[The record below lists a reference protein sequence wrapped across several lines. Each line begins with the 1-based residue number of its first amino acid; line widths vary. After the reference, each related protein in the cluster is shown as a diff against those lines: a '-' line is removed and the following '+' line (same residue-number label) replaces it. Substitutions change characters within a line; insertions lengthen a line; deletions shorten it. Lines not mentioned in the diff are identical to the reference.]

1 MSRLHKARNP
11 SNWSRRS
18 RGMALAA
25 LSAALLAGCGD
36 TPEQMLASARTY
48 LDKNDLNAASIQLK
62 NALQEDGNFAE
73 ARFLLGKINLE
84 QGDVPG
90 AVKEFQRAFDL
101 GYAREQVVPLLA
113 RALVRSAQFD
123 KVLKDFVDI
132 KLDDASASA
141 ALLAAVGDAYLGKAE
156 VPKARTSFEA
166 ALAASAE
173 DDLARMGLARAKLFG
188 GDAPGAETEIRA
200 AIARSPSLAEAHAVL
215 ADILLA
221 QGKGDEAEAALKE
234 ASRVEPKA
242 VNYHFALV
250 SLQLR
255 QNKLEEATS
264 SLAAMKKA
272 APAHPSTRYLQ
283 AFIDFRNNKLT
294 EARDGVLQALKQAP
308 DFLPAQLLA
317 GTVLVR
323 LNDQVQGRS
332 HLNRVLERAPMQPLA
347 RSMLVM
353 SHLSSGEASRALEVL
368 QPMLERPT
376 QDARLFS
383 LAGQVYLANAEYDK
397 AEAYFQQA
405 AKAAPEDAG
414 ARMRLGVARMA
425 TGDASGAF
433 ADLEAASGMDADAIQ
448 ADLALV
454 ISHLRSGQLDKAL
467 EAQAQL
473 ERKQPDNPLVHN
485 LRGGVMLA
493 KRDVPAARA
502 AFEKALSL
510 RPDYLS
516 AAINLARIDLAEKR
530 PADALGRLKAIVDRD
545 AKNVEARLAYA
556 ELQRTTGAA
565 PAEVLKTLE
574 QAEAAAP
581 GALQATLAIA
591 QHHLRVRD
599 FPKALAV
606 AQKASAAFPSD
617 QRALAMLAG
626 AQLASGDTQQAISS
640 LNKLATLLPKSTAPL
655 VQLADVHRGNKD
667 NAAAEQALRKALG
680 INPEAIEVQQ
690 RLAAIMVER
699 GDRDGA
705 LGVARNVQK
714 QHPEAPAGHVLEAE
728 ILANNEKWA
737 EAAASYRRAI
747 ERKAGGEVA
756 ARLHVTLLRADR
768 KAEADKFAADWLR
781 QQPRELAMRQYLGE
795 RALAERRYADA
806 LALFRAMHELAPEN
820 ALVLNNL
827 AWTANKLDDPK
838 TLEYAEQA
846 VALAPDNPAVLDTLG
861 VIQVDKGQADKG
873 LANLTRA
880 VSLAPELAPL
890 RLNLAK
896 AYASTGR
903 SADARKELETLMPK
917 LKEGTPLHTEA
928 TALMKTL

>member
-221 QGKGDEAEAALKE
+221 QGKSDEAEAALKE
-234 ASRVEPKA
+234 ASRLEPKA

-353 SHLSSGEASRALEVL
+353 SHLSSGEASRALEVM
-368 QPMLERPT
+368 QPLLERPML
-376 QDARLFS
+376 DRRLLG
-383 LAGQVYLANAEYDK
+383 LAGQVYLANGEYEK
-397 AEAYFQQA
+397 AETYFQHA
-405 AKAAPEDAG
+405 AKEAPEDAA
-414 ARMRLGVARMA
+414 ARTRLAVAKMA
-425 TGDASGAF
+425 SGDATGAF
-433 ADLEAASGMDADAIQ
+433 ADLEAASALDDDAIQ

-454 ISHLRSGQLDKAL
+454 ISHLRRGQLDEAL
-467 EAQAQL
+467 AAQLQL

-485 LRGGVMLA
+485 LRGGAMLA
-493 KRDVPAARA
+493 KRDIAAARA
-502 AFEKALSL
+502 AFEKALAL

-516 AAINLARIDLAEKR
+516 AAINLARIDLAEQR
-530 PADALGRLKAIVDRD
+530 PTEALGRLKKIIDLDGR
-545 AKNVEARLAYA
+545 NVEARLAYA
-556 ELQRTTGAA
+556 ELQRTIGAT
-565 PAEVLKTLE
+565 PAEVLATLE
-574 QAEAAAP
+574 QAVSAAP
-581 GALQATLAIA
+581 GALPATLAIA
-591 QHHLRVRD
+591 QHHLRARD
-599 FPKALAV
+599 FPRALAM
-606 AQKASAAFPSD
+606 AQKAAAAFPND
-617 QRALAMLAG
+617 VRAVAMLAG
-626 AQLASGDTQQAISS
+626 AQLASGDTQQAIAS
-640 LNKLATLLPKSTAPL
+640 LNKVVTLQPKATAPL
-655 VQLADVHRGNKD
+655 LQLADVHRANKD
-667 NAAAEQALRKALG
+667 SVAAEQALRKALAL
-680 INPEAIEVQQ
+680 NPEAIDVQQ
-690 RLAAIMVER
+690 RLAALMLER
-699 GDRDGA
+699 GDLDGG
-705 LGVARNVQK
+705 LKVARNVQE
-714 QHPEAPAGHVLEAE
+714 QHPESPAGHVLEAE
-728 ILANNEKWA
+728 ILANSEKWA
-737 EAAASYRRAI
+737 EAAASYRRAL
-747 ERKAGGEVA
+747 ERKAGGDVA
-756 ARLHVTLLRADR
+756 SRLHAALLRTDR
-768 KAEADKFAADWLR
+768 KAEAEKFANDWLR
-781 QQPRELAMRQYLGE
+781 EQPRDLAMRQYLGE
-795 RALAERRYADA
+795 RALAERRYKDA
-806 LALFRAMHELAPEN
+806 LPMFRALHELAPEN
-820 ALVLNNL
+820 AIILNNL
-827 AWTANKLDDPK
+827 AWAANQVKDPRS
-838 TLEYAEQA
+838 LEYAEQA
-846 VALAPDNPAVLDTLG
+846 IALAPDNPAILDTLG
-861 VIQVDKGQADKG
+861 VIQVDRGQSDKG
-873 LANLTRA
+873 LANLSRA
-880 VSLAPELAPL
+880 VSIAPNLAPL